1 MGQFCARAPSVGSLP
16 RRPDCRCELDGEWCR
31 SKDACERRYGK
42 MTTPGQ
48 ADPEVPSV
56 EYGLIR
62 AHVLASLGTLL
73 ISVAFGLVVATKFSV
88 PEFLG
93 GHSWLTWGRLR
104 YNHTQGILFGWLGNA
119 FLAFVY
125 YAVPRLANRPVS
137 SRNLGW
143 LLFWIWNCAVVFP
156 GWVLVAAG
164 FSQPLEWAEF
174 PLVVDAFVVLA
185 FVLMVSEFVLP
196 FLKARLSDLYVSA
209 WYIIGGIIFTML
221 AYPVGN
227 LVPELVPGARGAA
240 FSGLWIHDAVGLYVT
255 PYALAIAYYV
265 IPATTR
271 RAIFS
276 HFLSMVGFW
285 LLFFTYPLNGTHHYV
300 YSAIPMAAQK
310 GAIVASVYL
319 GMAVILVVTNHLL
332 SLRGNSGT
340 ASKDLPLRFVWF
352 GVVSYLVVSLQGSV
366 QALMPVNRFIHFT
379 DWVIGHSHLA
389 MIGFASFIALG
400 GIAHLWQRIPGT
412 RYNERM
418 MNWSFW
424 LLAVGLTLMVADLTI
439 AGLVEAQLW
448 ESSAPWMESV
458 RAVASYWLVRTFSGL
473 PILAGFV
480 LFWTS
485 LLSGPRPSAATAAVS
500 RETSEHIPA
509 AEGDASTSHEAPS
522 SRRFSYAHAVIFG
535 AGVGFF
541 ALSFLVLAILPG
553 KELENEIE
561 RVAPVT
567 MPTLSASEQRG
578 RVVYGREGCAYCHTQ
593 QIRSVAADVRRFG
606 APTEPWE
613 TKYDYPQLWGTRR
626 IGPDLS
632 REFNLHPRDWQLTH
646 LYDPRLVVRDSVMP
660 PYPWLFNGSPG
671 QPTQE
676 ALDLLVYIE
685 SLGRARHLSGFERQA
700 LVSSV
705 QPETL
710 DMAMASEPSAKAT
723 APNVPIAMKGGNS
736 ISAPVLHPASEPDDL
751 QEEVSRG
758 GSLFAANCASC
769 HGPAGKGDGK
779 ASASLLPR
787 PANLTAAR
795 FSDERLSSVLWNGI
809 VSSAMP
815 PWRQL
820 PTEDLRALV
829 AYIDSLHVAS
839 APPSTQES
847 TSLAES
853 KALFAAACASC
864 HGDTGAGNGPAA
876 GALAPSPTNFHL
888 KKPTAERAWEVL
900 ENGVP
905 GTAMPPWKDQLSA
918 AERHGLVE
926 FVRSLCGTPQE
937 NSNQ

>member
-1 MGQFCARAPSVGSLP
+1 MTNSTEIASYPS
-16 RRPDCRCELDGEWCR
+16 
-31 SKDACERRYGK
+31 ERRNSQSSG
-42 MTTPGQ
+42 
-48 ADPEVPSV
+48 ALPSV

-62 AHVLASLGTLL
+62 AHVFASLVTLVV
-73 ISVAFGLVVATKFSV
+73 SVLFGLLVATKFSF

-93 GHSWLTWGRLR
+93 GHGWLTWGRLR
-104 YNHTQGILFGWLGNA
+104 YNHTQGIFFGWLGNA
-119 FLAFVY
+119 FLAFFY
-125 YAVPRLANRPVS
+125 YAVPRLANRPVL
-137 SRNLGW
+137 SRKLGW
-143 LLFWIWNCAVVFP
+143 FLFCVWNFAVVLP

-185 FVLMVSEFVLP
+185 FILMVFEFVLP

-227 LVPELVPGARGAA
+227 FVPELVPGARGAA
-240 FSGLWIHDAVGLYVT
+240 FSGLWIHDAVGLFVT
-255 PYALAIAYYV
+255 PFALAIVYYV

-271 RAIFS
+271 RPIFS

-285 LLFFTYPLNGTHHYV
+285 VLFFTYPLNGTHHYV

-310 GAIVASVYL
+310 GAIVASAYL
-319 GMAVILVVTNHLL
+319 GMDVILVVTNLLL
-332 SLRGNSGT
+332 SLRGSSGI
-340 ASKDLPLRFVWF
+340 ASKDVPLRFVWF
-352 GVVSYLVVSLQGSV
+352 GVVSYLVVGLQGSV
-366 QALMPVNRFIHFT
+366 QALMPVNRVIHFT

-389 MIGFASFIALG
+389 MIGFGSFCALG

-424 LLAVGLTLMVADLTI
+424 LLAVGLTLMVTDLTI
-439 AGLVEAQLW
+439 AGLVEAQVW
-448 ESSAPWMESV
+448 QSSAPWIDSV
-458 RAVASYWLVRTFSGL
+458 RAVGSYWLVRTLSGL

-480 LFWTS
+480 LFWVS
-485 LLSGPRPSAATAAVS
+485 LVTGPRSSQAITPVTS
-500 RETSEHIPA
+500 REATEIKVAFEGAPA
-509 AEGDASTSHEAPS
+509 ASHELIPTAWLS
-522 SRRFSYAHAVIFG
+522 HAHVIAFG

-553 KELENEIE
+553 KELANEIK
-561 RVAPVT
+561 RAAPVT
-567 MPTLSASEQRG
+567 MPMLTASEQRG
-578 RVVYGREGCAYCHTQ
+578 RVIYGREGCAYCHTQ
-593 QIRSVAADVRRFG
+593 QIRSLAADVRRFG
-606 APTEPWE
+606 APTEAWE

-646 LYDPRLVVRDSVMP
+646 LYNPRLVVRDSVMP
-660 PYPWLFNGSPG
+660 PYPWLFSGSAN

-676 ALDLLVYIE
+676 GLDLLAYLQ
-685 SLGRARHLSGFERQA
+685 SLGRARQLSGFERQP
-700 LVSSV
+700 LLSSV
-705 QPETL
+705 QPATP
-710 DMAMASEPSAKAT
+710 DMAMPSEPSARAT
-723 APNVPIAMKGGNS
+723 PPSVPIAMTGGYS
-736 ISAPVLHPASEPDDL
+736 DSAPVLHPASNPADL

-758 GSLFAANCASC
+758 GTVFAANCASC
-769 HGPAGKGDGK
+769 HGSAGKGDGR
-779 ASASLLPR
+779 ASASLLPK

-809 VSSAMP
+809 TGSAMP

-829 AYIDSLHVAS
+829 AHIESLHVAS
-839 APPSTQES
+839 APSSTQVS
-847 TSLAES
+847 ASLGQAKS
-853 KALFAAACASC
+853 LFAAACASC

-876 GALAPSPTNFHL
+876 GVLAPAPTNFHL
-888 KKPTAERAWEVL
+888 KKPTEERAWEVL

-905 GTAMPPWKDQLSA
+905 GTAMAPWQSQLSA
-918 AERHGLVE
+918 DQRHALVE
-926 FVRSLCGTPQE
+926 FVRSLYGTPQE
-937 NSNQ
+937 NAKQ